1 LAGPRDGELPPSIS
15 NARERSYKLL
25 DLSVLKTVA
34 LFVFKEASSVRAA
47 ALLAEI
53 VMALM
58 YSGPRI
64 WGAETDTSK
73 SAQATELVRMT
84 SL

>member
-1 LAGPRDGELPPSIS
+1 LAGPREGELPPSIS

-34 LFVFKEASSVRAA
+34 LFVLKKASSVRAA

-53 VMALM
+53 VMAL
-58 YSGPRI
+58 
-64 WGAETDTSK
+64 
-73 SAQATELVRMT
+73 
-84 SL
+84 

>member
-1 LAGPRDGELPPSIS
+1 LAGPREEELPPSIS

-25 DLSVLKTVA
+25 DVSVLKTVA

-53 VMALM
+53 VIALM
-58 YSGPRI
+58 H
-64 WGAETDTSK
+64 
-73 SAQATELVRMT
+73 
-84 SL
+84 